1 MKAKGKPQNQTNNSD
16 KKISKEVSS
25 MDVVL
30 EKAVQLEDNKT
41 AQLETELNSKTQQYD
56 ALNTEMQVMR
66 EMMKMLLANNSQQ
79 QVQHSTSSLDNRVV
93 VGSNIMGKETLMPDK
108 HREIAIDGFKDK
120 VTISIEDANMIMGQ
134 IKYRKLFQNGLFYF
148 DDKKWYEYFNIH
160 PSVVLNDEGIM
171 EVLTLPEVEMKK
183 RLNDVTENKTN
194 EITMH
199 SLMVRVAYLLK
210 NNKLNIGFDK
220 MPILD
225 EYFKAKL
232 STMMVLI
239 ELVE

>member
-1 MKAKGKPQNQTNNSD
+1 
-16 KKISKEVSS
+16 
-25 MDVVL
+25 
-30 EKAVQLEDNKT
+30 
-41 AQLETELNSKTQQYD
+41 
-56 ALNTEMQVMR
+56 
-66 EMMKMLLANNSQQ
+66 
-79 QVQHSTSSLDNRVV
+79 
-93 VGSNIMGKETLMPDK
+93 
-108 HREIAIDGFKDK
+108 
-120 VTISIEDANMIMGQ
+120 MGQ

-148 DDKKWYEYFNIH
+148 EDKKWYEYFNIRTA
-160 PSVVLNDEGIM
+160 VVLNDEGII
-171 EVLTLPEVEMKK
+171 ELLTLPEADMKK
-183 RLNDVTENKTN
+183 KLNEVTENKTN

>member
-1 MKAKGKPQNQTNNSD
+1 MKTKGKPQNQTSNSD
-16 KKISKEVSS
+16 KNISKEVKT
-25 MDVVL
+25 MQV
-30 EKAVQLEDNKT
+30 EDNKT
-41 AQLETELNSKTQQYD
+41 AQLESELNSKTQQYD
-56 ALNTEMQVMR
+56 ALNTELQAMR

-79 QVQHSTSSLDNRVV
+79 QSQYSSSALDNRVV

-108 HREIAIDGFKDK
+108 YREIAIDGFKDK

-148 DDKKWYEYFNIH
+148 EDKKWYDYFNIRTA
-160 PSVVLNDEGIM
+160 VILNDEGIM

-183 RLNDVTENKTN
+183 KLNEVTENKTN